1 MGFMNGGA
9 PVILQLRNFGNTNAP
24 APSIGERFPA
34 GLADAAAEGR
44 YNNQGGVYATR
55 HNAQKFDAVMMLVCY
70 SCDIVVRTGSCEV
83 RE

>member
-24 APSIGERFPA
+24 APDVGAA
-34 GLADAAAEGR
+34 GGA
-44 YNNQGGVYATR
+44 NVQNQGGVYATR
-55 HNAQKFDAVMMLVCY
+55 HNAQKFDAVLMLVCY